1 MKGNSVKV
9 RNSFAGEKG
18 RRRFGAGPHK
28 DKKKEASK
36 DACRKWRQKDGR
48 V

>member
-1 MKGNSVKV
+1 MKRNSSKP

-36 DACRKWRQKDGR
+36 DACRKWRHKDGR

>member
-1 MKGNSVKV
+1 MKVNLSKP

-36 DACRKWRQKDGR
+36 DACRKWRHSNG
-48 V
+48 